1 MVCARTMSGIVTIG
15 KSSPHT
21 LPVAGLV
28 EAGPV
33 EPMQPPI
40 TFAQMMKYLV
50 GIERT
55 AGTDHDLPPAGLAGQ
70 RMLIGDM
77 LIEVSAW
84 QIRMALERSA
94 LSSP

>member
-1 MVCARTMSGIVTIG
+1 MACARTMSGMVMIG

-40 TFAQMMKYLV
+40 TFEQMMKYLSV
-50 GIERT
+50 SSGRPGPT
-55 AGTDHDLPPAGLAGQ
+55 MVSHQPGLPVTGCTLATC
-70 RMLIGDM
+70 
-77 LIEVSAW
+77 
-84 QIRMALERSA
+84 
-94 LSSP
+94 